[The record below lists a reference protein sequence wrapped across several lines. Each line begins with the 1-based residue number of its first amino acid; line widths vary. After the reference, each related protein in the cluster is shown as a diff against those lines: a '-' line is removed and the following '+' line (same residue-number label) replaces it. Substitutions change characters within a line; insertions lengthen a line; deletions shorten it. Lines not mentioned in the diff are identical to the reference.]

1 VSLGIYR
8 RRAALTAM
16 EVYQIA
22 YEKQQLC
29 QKRRS
34 LSEDVV
40 AGIGALE
47 SYLSVAEAQETL
59 SRLLD
64 EMVYVEQRVCQL
76 ESEELRLWDLELSSE
91 NVKDTRLEESY
102 LQWSFRELP
111 QDLDYNFAF
120 PWID

>member
-8 RRAALTAM
+8 GRTALTAM
-16 EVYQIA
+16 EVHQIV

-34 LSEDVV
+34 LSEDLV

-76 ESEELRLWDLELSSE
+76 ESEELRLWDIELSTE
-91 NVKDTRLEESY
+91 NIKETRLEESY
-102 LQWSFRELP
+102 LQARFREFP

-120 PWID
+120 PWVD